1 MENGRLLGLVDEA
14 MLRGLRRLR
23 PASSGS
29 GRFNQEEGWDMKRVQ
44 YFFVAAATMK
54 INEEKGN
61 EFLVMAFTSAPRIT
75 ELGNKLT
82 IVAPGSFVSTAESS
96 AFVALKPGCEATSRE
111 IRRALPTKLARFL
124 SRPNPSCFC
133 PELPKKSSA
142 GFEGRN
148 CAGCK
153 RPAEAA

>member
-1 MENGRLLGLVDEA
+1 
-14 MLRGLRRLR
+14 
-23 PASSGS
+23 
-29 GRFNQEEGWDMKRVQ
+29 MKRVQ

-111 IRRALPTKLARFL
+111 ILAHCRTKLADFFL
-124 SRPNPSCFC
+124 PKSIVFL
-133 PELPKKSSA
+133 PELPKNIV
-142 GFEGRN
+142 GRIL
-148 CAGCK
+148 K
-153 RPAEAA
+153 EELRRL